1 MNIPKLRFKD
11 NNGNDYPQ
19 WNHSSFYNTFNF
31 LSTNNYSRNDMNS
44 INGNIRNIHYGD
56 ILTKFNYIINTE
68 KDILP
73 YLNDNIIIKNLPNYI
88 IQSGDIVI
96 ADTAEDYTTGKTCEI
111 INSNNQL
118 VVAGLHTML
127 CRPKQNIFALGFL
140 GYFMNS
146 NIYHNQLLPLITG
159 IKVYSIIKKEII
171 KTKISIP
178 FIEEQKKIAKFL
190 TTVDKKITNL
200 ENTITSLENQKKGLL
215 QQIFSQKLRFK
226 DKNGNNYP
234 NWEKKKLGDICT
246 IIGGGTPDSSNDEY
260 WNGNIN
266 WFTPSEIG
274 KTKFISESI
283 RKITEKGLKNSSAKL
298 LPKGTIL
305 LSSRA
310 TIGEKSI
317 LLSSATT
324 NQGFQSLV
332 INKLAFNEFI
342 FYYLDILKNSMIKYS
357 SGSTFLE
364 ISKTQIKNIN
374 IILPCLEEQTK
385 IADFLSAFDRKL
397 NNQKA
402 QLEHWQQIK
411 KGLLQQMFV

>member
-19 WNHSSFYNTFNF
+19 WKKQILGNISDITKLAGFEFTEYVTYQDSGNIIALRGLNVKNNTLDLSDVKYIDNSDFSKLSRSKLYINDLLFTYVGTIGEVALINQNDKYYLAPNVCRIRHYDNVNAIYLLYIFNSNIIKREIYKYLTKSSQPALSMENIRKFKVSLPHLEEQNKIANF
-31 LSTNNYSRNDMNS
+31 LS
-44 INGNIRNIHYGD
+44 
-56 ILTKFNYIINTE
+56 
-68 KDILP
+68 
-73 YLNDNIIIKNLPNYI
+73 
-88 IQSGDIVI
+88 
-96 ADTAEDYTTGKTCEI
+96 
-111 INSNNQL
+111 
-118 VVAGLHTML
+118 
-127 CRPKQNIFALGFL
+127 
-140 GYFMNS
+140 
-146 NIYHNQLLPLITG
+146 
-159 IKVYSIIKKEII
+159 
-171 KTKISIP
+171 
-178 FIEEQKKIAKFL
+178 
-190 TTVDKKITNL
+190 TVDKKITNL

-397 NNQKA
+397 ENQKA
-402 QLEHWQQIK
+402 QLEHWKQIK

>member
-19 WNHSSFYNTFNF
+19 WEKKKLGDTLLIQRGGSPRPISDYI
-31 LSTNNYSRNDMNS
+31 TNDK
-44 INGNIRNIHYGD
+44 NGLNWIKIGD
-56 ILTKFNYIINTE
+56 CS
-68 KDILP
+68 P
-73 YLNDNIIIKNLPNYI
+73 
-88 IQSGDIVI
+88 
-96 ADTAEDYTTGKTCEI
+96 
-111 INSNNQL
+111 
-118 VVAGLHTML
+118 
-127 CRPKQNIFALGFL
+127 
-140 GYFMNS
+140 NS
-146 NIYHNQLLPLITG
+146 NIITSTKEKIKPEGLSKTREVFVGDLILSNSMSFGRPYILNINGCIHDGWLLLRNMKKIYDLQFLCYILG
-159 IKVYSIIKKEII
+159 SEYIIKQYKKLAAGSTVNNLNKDLVSSVIINIPQLKEQ
-171 KTKISIP
+171 
-178 FIEEQKKIAKFL
+178 EKIAKFI
-190 TTVDKKITNL
+190 TTVDKKIENL
-200 ENTITSLENQKKGLL
+200 KNTITSLENQKKGLL

-234 NWEKKKLGDICT
+234 IWEKKKLGDICT

-397 NNQKA
+397 DNQKA